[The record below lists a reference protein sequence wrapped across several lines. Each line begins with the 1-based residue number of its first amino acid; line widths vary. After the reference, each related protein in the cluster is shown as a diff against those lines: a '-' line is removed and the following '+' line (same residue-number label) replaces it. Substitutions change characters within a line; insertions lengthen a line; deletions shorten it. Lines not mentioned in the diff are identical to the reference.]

1 MSARGA
7 VGMYVDLDKVPL
19 REKGMTAY
27 EIMLS
32 ESQERMLFIIDK
44 EKVEIAANI
53 CKKWDVPITQIGEV
67 TTDGLL
73 KVYRDGKQVC
83 QLDAGSLVL
92 GGGAPQY
99 DLPATRPAYL
109 DVVNNVKIDSLDLNI
124 QLDEAFIKI
133 LSSPTIASKRWIHEQ
148 YDSQVRTNTVNI
160 KGDAAV
166 LRLKELPNKGIAV
179 CTDCNARYAYLDPY
193 KGAMIAVAEAARNV
207 VCAGAEPLAITNCL
221 NFGNPY
227 DPEVYWTFKEA
238 VKGMG
243 DACRALN
250 TPVTGGNVSFHNES
264 RDRAVFPT
272 PTIGMLGLIE
282 NLDQICSAGFKNEG
296 DSIYL
301 LGNQRRE
308 LGGSEYIKLFYG
320 DVVGKCPDIN
330 IEEEKRLQ
338 KVLLSVIRMG
348 LINSA
353 HDCSEGGIAL
363 CLAEN
368 SILTDNNIGAEITL
382 PWELSASALFGESQ
396 SRVIVSISQSKE
408 RKLEDICRNENV
420 SYFKI
425 GKTQK
430 EKFTI
435 NNKIS
440 YKVDELRNIYEN
452 AILSIMNKI

>member
-1 MSARGA
+1 
-7 VGMYVDLDKVPL
+7 
-19 REKGMTAY
+19 
-27 EIMLS
+27 
-32 ESQERMLFIIDK
+32 
-44 EKVEIAANI
+44 
-53 CKKWDVPITQIGEV
+53 
-67 TTDGLL
+67 
-73 KVYRDGKQVC
+73 
-83 QLDAGSLVL
+83 
-92 GGGAPQY
+92 
-99 DLPATRPAYL
+99 
-109 DVVNNVKIDSLDLNI
+109 
-124 QLDEAFIKI
+124 
-133 LSSPTIASKRWIHEQ
+133 
-148 YDSQVRTNTVNI
+148 
-160 KGDAAV
+160 
-166 LRLKELPNKGIAV
+166 
-179 CTDCNARYAYLDPY
+179 
-193 KGAMIAVAEAARNV
+193 
-207 VCAGAEPLAITNCL
+207 
-221 NFGNPY
+221 
-227 DPEVYWTFKEA
+227 
-238 VKGMG
+238 
-243 DACRALN
+243 
-250 TPVTGGNVSFHNES
+250 
-264 RDRAVFPT
+264 
-272 PTIGMLGLIE
+272 LGLIE

-301 LGNQRRE
+301 LGNDRRE

-338 KVLLSVIRMG
+338 KVLLSVIRME

-396 SRVIVSISQSKE
+396 SRVLVSLSQSNE
-408 RKLEDICRNENV
+408 SKLEEICKKEKV